1 MLRIGLTGGIG
12 CGKSTVAE
20 LFARHDV
27 PVIDSD
33 LIAREV
39 VAPGQPAL
47 EEIVQTFGREM
58 LRADGRLDRAALREA
73 VFHDRE
79 ALDRLNAIVHPRVR
93 AAIAAGLDR
102 IDAAYCIVVV
112 PLLIEAD
119 MTDLVDRILVVDC
132 DRDVQLA
139 RILDRDGM
147 TRELAEAILASQADR
162 ETRLEQADD
171 VIDNTADI
179 AGLTAQVD
187 ALDRRYRRLA
197 GARGGDV

>member
-12 CGKSTVAE
+12 CGKSTVAD
-20 LFARHDV
+20 LFAQRHV

-47 EEIVQTFGREM
+47 EEIVQTFGRQM
-58 LRADGRLDRAALREA
+58 LQADGQLDRSALREA

-93 AAIAAGLDR
+93 KAIATDLGQ

-112 PLLIEAD
+112 PLLIEAG

-132 DRDVQLA
+132 DRDTQLD

-162 ETRLEQADD
+162 GTRLAQADD
-171 VIDNTADI
+171 VIDNNGDF

-187 ALDRRYRRLA
+187 TLDRRYRGLA

>member
-12 CGKSTVAE
+12 CGKSTVAD
-20 LFARHDV
+20 LFAQHGA

-33 LIAREV
+33 RIAREV

-47 EEIVQTFGREM
+47 EAIVQAFGREI
-58 LRADGRLDRAALREA
+58 LQADGRLDRAKLREA
-73 VFHDRE
+73 VFRDRE
-79 ALDRLNAIVHPRVR
+79 SLERLNAIVHPRVR
-93 AAIAAGLDR
+93 EAIATGLGR

-112 PLLIEAD
+112 PLLIEAG

-132 DRDVQLA
+132 DRDTQLD

-171 VIDNTADI
+171 VIDNNGDI

-187 ALDRRYRRLA
+187 GLDRCYRGLA
-197 GARGGDV
+197 DARGGDV

>member
-12 CGKSTVAE
+12 CGKSTVAD
-20 LFARHDV
+20 LFAQHHV

-58 LRADGRLDRAALREA
+58 LQADGSLDRAALREA

-79 ALDRLNAIVHPRVR
+79 ALDHLNAIVHPRVR
-93 AAIAAGLDR
+93 EAIAASLGQ
-102 IDAAYCIVVV
+102 IDAAYCLVVV
-112 PLLIEAD
+112 PLLIEAG

-132 DRDVQLA
+132 DHDVQLA
-139 RILDRDGM
+139 RILAREGM

-162 ETRLEQADD
+162 ESRLAQADD
-171 VIDNTADI
+171 VIDNNGDI
-179 AGLTAQVD
+179 ADLTAQVD
-187 ALDRRYRRLA
+187 ALDRRYREWA
-197 GARGGDV
+197 TARGGDV

>member
-12 CGKSTVAE
+12 CGKSTVAG
-20 LFARHDV
+20 LFARHHV

-47 EEIVQTFGREM
+47 EEIVQTFGRQM
-58 LRADGRLDRAALREA
+58 LQADGSLDRAALRET
-73 VFHDRE
+73 VFHDRQ
-79 ALDRLNAIVHPRVR
+79 ALERLNAIVHPRVR
-93 AAIAAGLDR
+93 EAIAAGLGQL
-102 IDAAYCIVVV
+102 DAAYCIVVV
-112 PLLIEAD
+112 PLLIEAG

-139 RILDRDGM
+139 RLLGRDGM
-147 TRELAEAILASQADR
+147 TRELAEAILARQADR
-162 ETRLEQADD
+162 QTRLAQAND
-171 VIDNTADI
+171 VIDNNGDI

-187 ALDRRYRRLA
+187 ALDRRYRGLA
-197 GARGGDV
+197 AARGGDV

>member
-20 LFARHDV
+20 LFARHHV

-33 LIAREV
+33 LIARDV

-58 LRADGRLDRAALREA
+58 LQADGRLDRTALREA

-93 AAIAAGLDR
+93 AAIATGLGQ

-112 PLLIEAD
+112 PLLIEAG

-162 ETRLEQADD
+162 ETRLGQADD
-171 VIDNTADI
+171 VIVNNADI

-187 ALDRRYRRLA
+187 ALDRRYRGLA